1 MPTDRKTERRL
12 AELIVSRKA
21 LYVVRDLV
29 EKFVAHYNEERDA
42 CQIFVRLE
50 WLDKM
55 YQEFHEIQAEI
66 EKIDGVDVLETHL
79 TERSDLETR
88 YCEAKGFLLSRRAPE
103 PNQTVFNSSF
113 LPAPH
118 TPPHNF
124 HLRLPKIDLP
134 KFNGDFSKW
143 LSFRDTFSSI
153 VHSNAD
159 IPIVAK
165 LQYLLQSLQGEARKP
180 FESVD
185 VEALMLMLEMLK
197 LKLRVSVGRFIE
209 TESAQELHELI
220 DELQRHV
227 KALAKLEEPI
237 QYWDTPLVN
246 MLCYKLDPATLR
258 AWEERTSQ
266 NEDVSYDG
274 LIEFLYQ
281 RVRILK
287 SVSSDLLQRSQANSV
302 RLSGTQPPPKKSFL
316 HRTVANA
323 VASQTFTVSTSEQ
336 QQNPPLSALPVKPGP
351 SNVQVSL
358 PVQSHPSTVLL
369 ETVALHIVD
378 DYGNVFEARA
388 LLDSASMSNFISK
401 KLATLL
407 GNRQTKINVCVA
419 GIGQSVKR
427 LKRTVTATV
436 KSKACPFSTKLEFL
450 VIDTPTNDLPT
461 VPVQISS
468 WNLPNVTLADP
479 QFYTSSPI
487 DIVIGGETYWELHTG
502 RKISMGPNQPQII
515 ETLFGWTVSGATL
528 QDCSS
533 ANTRCFVS
541 TADSMLEDAVQRFW
555 EMETIIEQ
563 NIHSLPERACEDLY
577 DATTVRD
584 SSGRYVV
591 RLPKVGKSE
600 IALGNS
606 RITAER
612 RLRSLERRLDR
623 DANVKSAYH
632 KFMHEYETLGHM
644 KRLSDPVDDS
654 IEHCYLPHH
663 PVFKFSSTT
672 TKTRVV
678 FDASCKT
685 ASGYSLND
693 SLLVGPV
700 VQQDLLS
707 LIMRFRTH
715 AVALVADVEKM
726 YRQVLVHSN
735 DQPLQRIL
743 WRSNPNEPIATYE
756 LQTVTYG
763 TASAPY
769 LATKTLK
776 QLSIDE
782 KHQFPNAAE
791 PVAEDFYVDDFL
803 SGAADA
809 QTARVIQH
817 EVSQMLKTAGFPLK
831 KWASNSVEVLEG
843 IPPDDRAIQPF
854 FDIQDEQSISTLGL
868 IWEPKTDTLRF
879 QVELPLPAAVLT
891 KRNVMSYIAQIFDP
905 LGLVGPTIMK
915 AKLFMQRL
923 WALRSADGQ
932 RFEWDQPLPLK
943 LQDAWKEYHTTIDVL
958 RQIKIPRF
966 VSLPLATSFELH
978 FFADASKK
986 AYGTC
991 CYVRTKTANHISVQL
1006 MASKCKVTP
1015 LLTHHTIAKLELCA
1029 ARLSTQLYKK
1039 VIAAI
1044 KISPTGIH
1052 FWSDSTTVLQWLRS
1066 PPGRCKTFVANRV
1079 SYIQQHTSID
1089 SWKHIAGIENPA
1101 DDISRGL
1108 SPTEIVNYARWWSG
1122 PSWLSLTSECWPTG
1136 ALPADELPETRTEG
1150 RNVPYED
1157 LLTLLAQ
1164 VEMCLNSRPLTPIP
1178 SESTDLEALTPGHFL
1193 VGSNLQAVIEPSV
1206 TNVPENRLNH
1216 WQQTQQHF

>member
-21 LYVVRDLV
+21 LYVVRDSV

-50 WLDKM
+50 SLDKM

-143 LSFRDTFSSI
+143 LSFRDTFSSM

-165 LQYLLQSLQGEARKP
+165 LQYLLQTLQGEARKP

-185 VEALMLMLEMLK
+185 VEADSYASVWDALLK
-197 LKLRVSVGRFIE
+197 RYDNRRFLKKQLFRTIYDLPPIKR
-209 TESAQELHELI
+209 ESAQELHELI
-220 DELQRHV
+220 DEFQRHV

-287 SVSSDLLQRSQANSV
+287 SVSSDLLQRSQPNSV

-323 VASQTFTVSTSEQ
+323 VASQSKPSPPSCLACPQSHYLFQCTAFEKMSVAQRRELISQRRLCWNCFRTGHQARNCESKFSCRVCRDRHHTLLHDSSPSNKNSSTPAVTVSTSEQ

-407 GNRQTKINVCVA
+407 RNRQTKINVCVA

-427 LKRTVTATV
+427 LKRTVTAIV

-502 RKISMGPNQPQII
+502 KKISMGPNQPQII

-533 ANTRCFVS
+533 ANTKCFVS

-632 KFMHEYETLGHM
+632 RFMHEYETLGHM

-782 KHQFPNAAE
+782 KQQFPNAAE

-854 FDIQDEQSISTLGL
+854 STF
-868 IWEPKTDTLRF
+868 R
-879 QVELPLPAAVLT
+879 
-891 KRNVMSYIAQIFDP
+891 MS
-905 LGLVGPTIMK
+905 
-915 AKLFMQRL
+915 
-923 WALRSADGQ
+923 
-932 RFEWDQPLPLK
+932 
-943 LQDAWKEYHTTIDVL
+943 
-958 RQIKIPRF
+958 
-966 VSLPLATSFELH
+966 
-978 FFADASKK
+978 
-986 AYGTC
+986 
-991 CYVRTKTANHISVQL
+991 N
-1006 MASKCKVTP
+1006 
-1015 LLTHHTIAKLELCA
+1015 
-1029 ARLSTQLYKK
+1029 
-1039 VIAAI
+1039 
-1044 KISPTGIH
+1044 
-1052 FWSDSTTVLQWLRS
+1052 
-1066 PPGRCKTFVANRV
+1066 
-1079 SYIQQHTSID
+1079 
-1089 SWKHIAGIENPA
+1089 
-1101 DDISRGL
+1101 
-1108 SPTEIVNYARWWSG
+1108 
-1122 PSWLSLTSECWPTG
+1122 
-1136 ALPADELPETRTEG
+1136 
-1150 RNVPYED
+1150 
-1157 LLTLLAQ
+1157 
-1164 VEMCLNSRPLTPIP
+1164 
-1178 SESTDLEALTPGHFL
+1178 
-1193 VGSNLQAVIEPSV
+1193 PSV
-1206 TNVPENRLNH
+1206 PLD
-1216 WQQTQQHF
+1216 

>member
-1 MPTDRKTERRL
+1 M
-12 AELIVSRKA
+12 
-21 LYVVRDLV
+21 
-29 EKFVAHYNEERDA
+29 F
-42 CQIFVRLE
+42 
-50 WLDKM
+50 
-55 YQEFHEIQAEI
+55 
-66 EKIDGVDVLETHL
+66 
-79 TERSDLETR
+79 
-88 YCEAKGFLLSRRAPE
+88 
-103 PNQTVFNSSF
+103 
-113 LPAPH
+113 
-118 TPPHNF
+118 
-124 HLRLPKIDLP
+124 
-134 KFNGDFSKW
+134 
-143 LSFRDTFSSI
+143 
-153 VHSNAD
+153 
-159 IPIVAK
+159 
-165 LQYLLQSLQGEARKP
+165 
-180 FESVD
+180 
-185 VEALMLMLEMLK
+185 
-197 LKLRVSVGRFIE
+197 
-209 TESAQELHELI
+209 
-220 DELQRHV
+220 
-227 KALAKLEEPI
+227 
-237 QYWDTPLVN
+237 
-246 MLCYKLDPATLR
+246 KLDPATLR

-323 VASQTFTVSTSEQ
+323 VASQSKPSPPSCLACPQSHYLFQCTAFEKMSVAQRRELISQRRLCWNCFRTGHQARNCESKFSCRVCRDRHHTLLHDSSPSNKNSSTPAVTVSTSEQ

-407 GNRQTKINVCVA
+407 RNRQTKINVCVA

-502 RKISMGPNQPQII
+502 KKISMGPNQPQII

-533 ANTRCFVS
+533 ANTKCFVS
-541 TADSMLEDAVQRFW
+541 SADSMLEDAVQRFW

-591 RLPKVGKSE
+591 RLPKVGNSE

-623 DANVKSAYH
+623 DKNVKSAYH

-726 YRQVLVHSN
+726 YRQVMVHSN

-879 QVELPLPAAVLT
+879 KVELPLPAAVLT

-923 WALRSADGQ
+923 WALRSADGL

-943 LQDAWKEYHTTIDVL
+943 LQDAWKEYHSTIDVL
-958 RQIKIPRF
+958 CQIKFPRF

-978 FFADASKK
+978 FFADASEK

-1015 LLTHHTIAKLELCA
+1015 LSTHHTIAKLELCA

-1052 FWSDSTTVLQWLRS
+1052 FWSDPTTVLQWLRS
-1066 PPGRCKTFVANRV
+1066 PPGRWKTFVANRV

-1122 PSWLSLTSECWPTG
+1122 PSWLSLTSERWPTG

-1150 RNVPYED
+1150 RNVPLVAVSATQCSFSDYLFARYSDYSKLRRTTAYCLKFLQQLRKRTLIRRDHPQNYIKLIPRRIKIQPSHAVNTDELISADMVLCRMAQRDSFWEEHNNLVNGLQLAKPNTLKWLKLYMDSAGIIRVGGRLTNLD
-1157 LLTLLAQ
+1157 LPESSKHPIVLKASHPLSVIIANHIHKILLHAGPQLMLATLRHIYWILGGR
-1164 VEMCLNSRPLTPIP
+1164 N
-1178 SESTDLEALTPGHFL
+1178 L
-1193 VGSNLQAVIEPSV
+1193 VRQIYHKCH
-1206 TNVPENRLNH
+1206 TCFR
-1216 WQQTQQHF
+1216 